1 MVCPCC
7 NPSACLPGFACIFD
21 NAAYFDYKISIST
34 PQINFRRFAPGGFSC
49 NVPMLLPAATGSIE
63 FISTFWNRNA
73 GGIGYPSRA
82 RGPRL
87 SGGWR
92 SSTIYTA
99 GGGGLTP
106 YDIGTG
112 IRSFFF
118 AHYPTQETGG
128 RTCRAVILGSM
139 SLMLDANL
147 DTPTLSNVDPRGTTY
162 EGGGNPSCA
171 NAAPEELR
179 VSIPFASLPR
189 LYDRTVYNCVSGV
202 YDLFHLDLV
211 STGGFLPP
219 EDATG
224 TSYVPN
230 GPKVGTITIS
240 KPA

>member
-1 MVCPCC
+1 MACPCC
-7 NPSACLPGFACIFD
+7 NPSACLPGFACIL
-21 NAAYFDYKISIST
+21 NSAAYFDYQISIST
-34 PQINFRRFAPGGFSC
+34 PPLTYSRFAGTGSC
-49 NVPMLLPAATGSIE
+49 TVPITVPAATVSIN
-63 FISTFWNRNA
+63 FVSTFWNRNA
-73 GGIGYPSRA
+73 GYPSYPSRA
-82 RGPRL
+82 KGPRL

-112 IRSFFF
+112 VRDFFF
-118 AHYPTQETGG
+118 AHYPTEESGG

-139 SLMLDANL
+139 SLLLDANL
-147 DTPTLSNVDPRGTTY
+147 NTPTLSNVDPQGTTY
-162 EGGGNPSCA
+162 SSGASPVCA
-171 NAAPEELR
+171 EAQPDLFKVA
-179 VSIPFASLPR
+179 VYFASLPR